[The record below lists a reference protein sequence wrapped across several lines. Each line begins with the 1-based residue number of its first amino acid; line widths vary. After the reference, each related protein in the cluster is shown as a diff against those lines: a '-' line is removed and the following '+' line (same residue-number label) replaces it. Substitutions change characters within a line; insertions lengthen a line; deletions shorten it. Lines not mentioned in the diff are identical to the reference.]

1 MLSKYQILVQDSVII
16 KYALRLS
23 PPSPLSQKSIYF
35 PGYSSDQI
43 KAAVRKEVIDGERE
57 AVVNVVLYLSFMDS
71 KISLIKTSVAR
82 VQTLRPL
89 NFFYGE

>member
-1 MLSKYQILVQDSVII
+1 MY
-16 KYALRLS
+16 
-23 PPSPLSQKSIYF
+23 YF

-43 KAAVRKEVIDGERE
+43 KAAVREKVIDGERV
-57 AVVNVVLYLSFMDS
+57 AVVNVVLYLSVMDS
-71 KISLIKTSVAR
+71 KISLIKTNVAR